1 MSKTE
6 YKEDWSKHNFAC
18 TEVKRECAL
27 PSEFD
32 SAIFDAE
39 QRQIIAEYLS
49 DYRTEVIKIIL
60 DFITNVEANGNA
72 RKNKDALFVRIA
84 SRAVILDG
92 LLNNRNTKVLEL
104 KTLYGISTHQYYDEI
119 NRLTVE
125 LEKHNK
131 NISTLLKRK

>member
-39 QRQIIAEYLS
+39 QRQIIADYLS
-49 DYRTEVIKIIL
+49 DYRTEVTRTSMSALTDFALLVFLFIKQGAKVPLYSI
-60 DFITNVEANGNA
+60 NY
-72 RKNKDALFVRIA
+72 
-84 SRAVILDG
+84 
-92 LLNNRNTKVLEL
+92 LL
-104 KTLYGISTHQYYDEI
+104 
-119 NRLTVE
+119 
-125 LEKHNK
+125 
-131 NISTLLKRK
+131 